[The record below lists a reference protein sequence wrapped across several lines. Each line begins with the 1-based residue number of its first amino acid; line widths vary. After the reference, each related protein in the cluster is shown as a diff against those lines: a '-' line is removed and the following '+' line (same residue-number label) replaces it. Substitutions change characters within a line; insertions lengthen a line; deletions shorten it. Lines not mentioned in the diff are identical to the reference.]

1 MDFFREKWTSIIHEM
16 SFLSVDVLER
26 PVLEPSVTNQNIT
39 LFPRRAA
46 MLELSRFSSGK
57 MHMLLRWVKQV
68 MEGPWHNQPLF
79 KVV

>member
-1 MDFFREKWTSIIHEM
+1 
-16 SFLSVDVLER
+16 
-26 PVLEPSVTNQNIT
+26 
-39 LFPRRAA
+39 

-68 MEGPWHNQPLF
+68 MEGPWHKQPLF